1 MLTKYLIEE
10 QTLTDIANSIRTM
23 EGSDDTILVEDYAS
37 RITSIEPT
45 TEEYMRLSDFL
56 EYPELID
63 DNNYINE
70 EVVKCQALIDF
81 YTEMEE
87 INNGE

>member
-23 EGSDDTILVEDYAS
+23 EGSNNTILVEEYAS

-70 EVVKCQALIDF
+70 EVAKCQALIDY

-87 INNGE
+87 INNG

>member
-1 MLTKYLIEE
+1 MITKYLIEE

-23 EGSDDTILVEDYAS
+23 EGSNDTILVEDYAS

-56 EYPELID
+56 EYPELIN

-70 EVVKCQALIDF
+70 EVAKCQALIDF

-87 INNGE
+87 INNG

>member
-1 MLTKYLIEE
+1 MLTKYLIEK

-23 EGSDDTILVEDYAS
+23 EGSDGTILVEDYAS

-87 INNGE
+87 INNG

>member
-23 EGSDDTILVEDYAS
+23 EGSADTILVEDYAS

-45 TEEYMRLSDFL
+45 TEEYMRLSDLFA
-56 EYPELID
+56 YPTTPDEAWYTQENITKVNNLIKHFESLGGD
-63 DNNYINE
+63 
-70 EVVKCQALIDF
+70 K
-81 YTEMEE
+81 
-87 INNGE
+87 NGK

>member
-23 EGSDDTILVEDYAS
+23 EGSNNTILVEEYAS

-70 EVVKCQALIDF
+70 EVAKCQALIDF

-87 INNGE
+87 INNG

>member
-1 MLTKYLIEE
+1 MITKYMIEE

-23 EGSDDTILVEDYAS
+23 EGSNDTILVEDYAS

-87 INNGE
+87 INNG

>member
-1 MLTKYLIEE
+1 MITKYLIEE

-23 EGSDDTILVEDYAS
+23 EGSNNTILVEEYAS

-56 EYPELID
+56 EYPELIN

-70 EVVKCQALIDF
+70 EVAKCQALIDF

-87 INNGE
+87 INNG

>member
-23 EGSDDTILVEDYAS
+23 EGSADTILVEDYAS

-87 INNGE
+87 INNG

>member
-1 MLTKYLIEE
+1 MITKYMIEE

-23 EGSDDTILVEDYAS
+23 EGSNDTILVKDYAS

-45 TEEYMRLSDFL
+45 TEEYMRLSDLL

-70 EVVKCQALIDF
+70 EVAKCQALIDF

-87 INNGE
+87 INNG

>member
-1 MLTKYLIEE
+1 MITKYMIEE

-23 EGSDDTILVEDYAS
+23 EGSNATILVEDYAS

-45 TEEYMRLSDFL
+45 TEEYMRLSDLL

-70 EVVKCQALIDF
+70 EVAKCQALIDF

-87 INNGE
+87 INNG

>member
-1 MLTKYLIEE
+1 MITKYMIEE

-23 EGSDDTILVEDYAS
+23 EGSADTILVEDYAS

-45 TEEYMRLSDFL
+45 TEEYMRLSDLL
-56 EYPELID
+56 EYPKLID

-70 EVVKCQALIDF
+70 EVAKCQALIDF

-87 INNGE
+87 INNG

>member
-23 EGSDDTILVEDYAS
+23 EGSNNTILVEEYAS

-45 TEEYMRLSDFL
+45 TEEYMRLSDLFA
-56 EYPELID
+56 YPTTPDEAWYTQENITKVNNLIKHFESLGGD
-63 DNNYINE
+63 
-70 EVVKCQALIDF
+70 K
-81 YTEMEE
+81 
-87 INNGE
+87 NGK

>member
-1 MLTKYLIEE
+1 MITKYLIEE

-23 EGSDDTILVEDYAS
+23 EGSNDTILVEDYAS

-56 EYPELID
+56 EYPELIND
-63 DNNYINE
+63 DNYINE
-70 EVVKCQALIDF
+70 EVAKCQALIDF

-87 INNGE
+87 INNG

>member
-23 EGSDDTILVEDYAS
+23 EGSNNTILVEEYAS

-45 TEEYMRLSDFL
+45 TEEYMRLSDLFA
-56 EYPELID
+56 YPTTPDEAWYTQEDITKVNNLIKHFESLGGD
-63 DNNYINE
+63 
-70 EVVKCQALIDF
+70 K
-81 YTEMEE
+81 
-87 INNGE
+87 NGK